1 MRTLV
6 NIGIMNGRAD
16 REIKRSVGSC
26 AYTDVDIR

>member
-6 NIGIMNGRAD
+6 NIGMIGRRAD